1 MKLDSYVV
9 AFCAAQTC
17 AAMAIGDQL
26 RMVVQ
31 EATGIFANIDLTIGG
46 GGRGHDSPAAAILL
60 EGEGKNRTLNDIIR
74 DVSEEDDIIDIKY
87 VKLDP
92 EQPKRSTPIHLNALA
107 YVKESIAAATAN
119 VKVKYGFITLL
130 NRNYDLCEELKNNL
144 NRTCPVDE
152 GPIDLDIDIDIPGFI
167 PPGWFHLDA
176 VAWRDADDK
185 QLGHIRADVRF

>member
-1 MKLDSYVV
+1 MKLGSYVV

-17 AAMAIGDQL
+17 AALAIGDQF

-46 GGRGHDSPAAAILL
+46 QQGPRLF
-60 EGEGKNRTLNDIIR
+60 EGEGKNRTLNDIVR
-74 DVSEEDDIIDIKY
+74 DISEEDDILDIKS

-92 EQPKRSTPIHLNALA
+92 EQPKRSSPIHLNALA
-107 YVKESIAAATAN
+107 YVKESIPSATAN
-119 VKVKYGFITLL
+119 VKVKYGFLTLL
-130 NRNYDLCEELKNNL
+130 NRNYDLCKELKNNL

-152 GPIDLDIDIDIPGFI
+152 GLIDLDIDIDIPGFI

-176 VAWRDADDK
+176 VAWRDSDEK